1 MLVQKKMKMKGYG
14 FVLALVL
21 IFSSVAAEIV
31 PQDHESKVD
40 GAEKTVDDCVQY
52 DGLGRRGRCGSSAA
66 YAREEAMPET
76 DSVAKES
83 ER

>member
-1 MLVQKKMKMKGYG
+1 M
-14 FVLALVL
+14 A
-21 IFSSVAAEIV
+21 
-31 PQDHESKVD
+31 VD

-76 DSVAKES
+76 GKFKWACHTYVYLFPDVFF
-83 ER
+83 